1 MLELATSAR
10 KLKITA
16 VLDAAPF
23 VKLGVPPDNAPPRT
37 NLVVT
42 VGDRTL
48 HADLA
53 TKSVRKAVRTLLEH
67 GEQNITLIIQGS
79 LAADGA
85 VGIARCEAAVGQHC
99 QRQHQVAVPLQARC
113 LGGREGN
120 DPLDGQG
127 RVAACLKYNSSPG
140 SEP

>member
-1 MLELATSAR
+1 MLKLATSAR

-53 TKSVRKAVRTLLEH
+53 TKSVRKAARTLLEH

-79 LAADGA
+79 LAADNRVEEA
-85 VGIARCEAAVGQHC
+85 GITA
-99 QRQHQVAVPLQARC
+99 QVKVQ
-113 LGGREGN
+113 
-120 DPLDGQG
+120 
-127 RVAACLKYNSSPG
+127 SP
-140 SEP
+140 SQPTA